1 MLMIRNPSTNPA
13 FNLAADEYML
23 TQMKEEIVSLW
34 RNDNAV
40 IIGRNQNAIQE
51 MDLDYIRENQITV
64 IRRLTGGG
72 AVFHDLG
79 NVNFTFIQ
87 NHSAGSFNDY
97 ARFTAPIC
105 GYLRTLGLDAQLSGR
120 NDLLVDGMKI
130 SGNAQTIR
138 GGRILHH
145 GTLLFSLNMSKLA
158 GALRPRPI
166 KIESKGIQSVR
177 SRVTNISSHLSQPMT
192 VEEFLAGL
200 EDYLIRTIPDLTAR
214 ELTQEEKAAVTKLM
228 EEKYGTWEWNFGR
241 SPQYAFQRS
250 ARYPFGI
257 VDLFLTVKD
266 GTLTQLEIYGD
277 FFGMEDKSLLE
288 ERLLGVRHQREAVL
302 RRLEDFPVGRVIHGM
317 TNEEFVDLLC

>member
-120 NDLLVDGMKI
+120 NDLLVDVEI
-130 SGNAQTIR
+130 
-138 GGRILHH
+138 
-145 GTLLFSLNMSKLA
+145 
-158 GALRPRPI
+158 
-166 KIESKGIQSVR
+166 
-177 SRVTNISSHLSQPMT
+177 PM
-192 VEEFLAGL
+192 
-200 EDYLIRTIPDLTAR
+200 
-214 ELTQEEKAAVTKLM
+214 AV
-228 EEKYGTWEWNFGR
+228 
-241 SPQYAFQRS
+241 
-250 ARYPFGI
+250 
-257 VDLFLTVKD
+257 
-266 GTLTQLEIYGD
+266 
-277 FFGMEDKSLLE
+277 
-288 ERLLGVRHQREAVL
+288 
-302 RRLEDFPVGRVIHGM
+302 
-317 TNEEFVDLLC
+317 

>member
-177 SRVTNISSHLSQPMT
+177 SRVTNISSHLTQPMT

-250 ARYPFGI
+250 AGI
-257 VDLFLTVKD
+257 PSALWT
-266 GTLTQLEIYGD
+266 
-277 FFGMEDKSLLE
+277 SSS
-288 ERLLGVRHQREAVL
+288 
-302 RRLEDFPVGRVIHGM
+302 P
-317 TNEEFVDLLC
+317 